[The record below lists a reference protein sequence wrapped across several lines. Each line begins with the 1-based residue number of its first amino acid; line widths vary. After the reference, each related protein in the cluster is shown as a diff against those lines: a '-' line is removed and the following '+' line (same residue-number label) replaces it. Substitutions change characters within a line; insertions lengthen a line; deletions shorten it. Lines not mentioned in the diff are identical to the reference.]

1 MVRDRQRKGIIE
13 SSLSFL
19 PGWLHED
26 RDDVFCLLEP
36 AEGRQRKE
44 CKQVKS
50 AEERLTHS
58 LQAH

>member
-1 MVRDRQRKGIIE
+1 MFYAVLVDFVRGRR
-13 SSLSFL
+13 
-19 PGWLHED
+19 WTVCNNVA
-26 RDDVFCLLEP
+26 RYVFCLLEP